1 MAHRTFVALE
11 DAFKA
16 IKEIQERIKYY
27 DTDLW
32 DFHQRRITNAHPSIN
47 DYDYVVR
54 KELRDFTKETTVNIE
69 AGRGQNIQVIGDRY
83 LRTFG
88 YGIGRDLTT
97 GVDLLPDLIIPFAS
111 TRLEK
116 IYFKAKIAPTGQD
129 AIGDINKLG
138 VSILDVNKLTVPDG
152 NNGVQTITSFTTAN
166 FSDGEVL
173 TFDMNQVGSV
183 IAGQTLVMTMRFK
196 ILAI

>member
-1 MAHRTFVALE
+1 MAHRTLVSLE

-16 IKEIQERIKYY
+16 IRELQSRIVYY
-27 DTDLW
+27 DTDIW

-54 KELRDFTKETTVNIE
+54 KELRDLNKETVVNIE
-69 AGRGQNIQVIGDRY
+69 AGQNAAIGDRY

-88 YGIGRDLTT
+88 YGVGRDLVT
-97 GVDLLPDLIIPFAS
+97 GINLLPDLIIPFAS

-116 IYFKAKIAPTGQD
+116 IYFKAKTAPTGAD
-129 AIGDINKLG
+129 AIADINLAG
-138 VSILDVNKLTVPDG
+138 TSILDSSKITVPAG
-152 NNGVQTITSFTTAN
+152 SNLVGMITSFATAN
-166 FSDGEVL
+166 FTDGQVL
-173 TFDMNQVGSV
+173 TFDMDQIGSLV
-183 IAGQTLVMTMRFK
+183 AGSTLVVTLRFK

>member
-16 IKEIQERIKYY
+16 IREIQERIKYY
-27 DTDLW
+27 DTDIW
-32 DFHQRRITNAHPSIN
+32 DFHQRRITNAHPSID

-54 KELRDFTKETTVNIE
+54 KELRDLNKKTEV
-69 AGRGQNIQVIGDRY
+69 QIQSDRPNAAVIGDRY

-88 YGIGRDLTT
+88 YGISRNLVT
-97 GVDLLPDLIIPFAS
+97 GTDLLPPLIIPFTS

-116 IYFKAKIAPTGQD
+116 IYFKAKTAPTGAN
-129 AIGDINKLG
+129 AIADINLAG
-138 VSILDVNKLTVPDG
+138 TTILDASKITVPAG
-152 NNGVQTITSFTTAN
+152 STAVGTITSFATEN
-166 FSDGEVL
+166 FTDGQVL
-173 TFDMNQVGSV
+173 TFDMDQIGST
-183 IAGQTLVMTMRFK
+183 IPGSTLVVTLRFK